1 MKTFFFFLFTFSF
14 VRFFCVFESEF
25 QCRVL
30 LNLRTSQP
38 FEEVLEDLGQVLK
51 MTGAKRMYTNTGDEV
66 RSFSQLRNEFADIET
81 FYLDS
86 TAAIAA
92 IGSPIRRSRSRNN
105 VSAAP
110 TATII
115 HDDKPSV
122 RQRARSKSRPRVL
135 YAPENE
141 IANRGSADFT
151 ALDIAKED
159 PVKLNIRGL
168 RRTFYPPIHHP
179 PVDNTAPDKKLQLTW
194 VHGYR
199 GLDVRKNLWVL
210 PSGELLYFVAA
221 VAVLYDRDEE
231 TQRHYTGHTED
242 IMRYTTF
249 KQFDWLEFEYF
260 EYNFRSSRFSMD
272 VHPSRELVASGQRAG
287 SDRKSQAHV
296 RIWSTESLQTLYV
309 FGMGELNIG
318 VSAVAFS
325 QLVNQNTLECPLER

>member
-1 MKTFFFFLFTFSF
+1 METFFFGLLLTCFVCSVVHFISLF
-14 VRFFCVFESEF
+14 VFCIAHF

-51 MTGAKRMYTNTGDEV
+51 MTGAKRMYTSTGDEV

-86 TAAIAA
+86 TATAIAA

-105 VSAAP
+105 VSAVA
-110 TATII
+110 TAAAAATII
-115 HDDKPSV
+115 HDDKPAI

-159 PVKLNIRGL
+159 PIKLNIRGL

-179 PVDNTAPDKKLQLTW
+179 PVDNTTPDKKLQLQW

-242 IMRYTTF
+242 IMR
-249 KQFDWLEFEYF
+249 
-260 EYNFRSSRFSMD
+260 
-272 VHPSRELVASGQRAG
+272 
-287 SDRKSQAHV
+287 
-296 RIWSTESLQTLYV
+296 
-309 FGMGELNIG
+309 
-318 VSAVAFS
+318 
-325 QLVNQNTLECPLER
+325 